1 MSSTENCV
9 QSMQSNKCINQGCTN
24 FITKAAINHGTT
36 RCWKCRKPS
45 DAMMML
51 IRHMRA
57 EEEYKMMGF
66 APPGSGKL
74 YL

>member
-1 MSSTENCV
+1 MNY
-9 QSMQSNKCINQGCTN
+9 
-24 FITKAAINHGTT
+24 GTT

-45 DAMMML
+45 DETMML

-57 EEEYKMMGF
+57 MEEEYNMMGF

-74 YL
+74 YM